1 MISSLNNVIVVVSTA
16 LAVDGADGVNGFRH
30 IFHVLRVESSHV
42 DPPRA
47 DEGINLKRNSH
58 VDFTSVNIRILWR
71 ESLSVEKRF
80 NLGNKGANGFNA
92 TASHSILNQLLSTN
106 LGSTQLKLF

>member
-1 MISSLNNVIVVVSTA
+1 MIGLGSDKNA
-16 LAVDGADGVNGFRH
+16 LAQ
-30 IFHVLRVESSHV
+30 SSQ
-42 DPPRA
+42 A
-47 DEGINLKRNSH
+47 QSGGGINIKRNSH
-58 VDFTSVNIRILWR
+58 VDCTSVNIRILWR